1 MKLNSKSRIR
11 STNMTGKPRTH
22 SRIMSKHIVG
32 ITARLLIW
40 ILAIALP
47 VMACGCSVEL

>member
-1 MKLNSKSRIR
+1 MRGRPWI
-11 STNMTGKPRTH
+11 H
-22 SRIMSKHIVG
+22 IRIMSKHMVSIV
-32 ITARLLIW
+32 ARLLIW